1 MTLLLTN
8 SGSSVVS
15 SSLTTV
21 IGFAALAFMRYGIGI
36 DMGIVLSKGVL
47 ISLICAFTLL
57 PCLILSLDKWMNRT
71 RHKPL
76 IFTAY
81 KLSAVSMKIRYPVM
95 VLFLILLI
103 PALVLQSKS
112 RYYYGSSHFY
122 SDDHPVMV
130 EKAEIESVFG
140 QKNTIVI
147 LVPKGDTASE
157 YRLTEALREMPETVS
172 VTSYTGTFSPHI
184 PYEMIPEKFS
194 EQLISESYS
203 RFVLTLNVDEES
215 ESTFA
220 LIDRIREKAQSLY
233 AQPIYIAGNS
243 ASTLDLKSV
252 ISKDNTNVN
261 LIAVCAIF
269 MILVLTM
276 RSLRL
281 PLLLTFCIKGAIWI
295 SMAVSCLKGDRLFY
309 IGYLIVSSIL
319 LGSTVDYAILATN
332 RFLEFKETMH
342 AKNAIRESIAHSA
355 VSVLTSGLILM
366 AAGGLL
372 GVVCTDQLTAQ
383 LGTLLARGTFT
394 AMFVVLFALPGLL
407 QLIFPEKKEPKE
419 KEI

>member
-1 MTLLLTN
+1 
-8 SGSSVVS
+8 
-15 SSLTTV
+15 
-21 IGFAALAFMRYGIGI
+21 
-36 DMGIVLSKGVL
+36 MGIVLSKGVL

-233 AQPIYIAGNS
+233 AEPIYIAGNS
-243 ASTLDLKSV
+243 ASTLDLKAV

-276 RSLRL
+276 HSLRL

-295 SMAVSCLKGDRLFY
+295 SMAFSCLKGDWLFY

-332 RFLEFKETMH
+332 RFLEFKETMN
-342 AKNAIRESIAHSA
+342 AKCAIRESIAHSA